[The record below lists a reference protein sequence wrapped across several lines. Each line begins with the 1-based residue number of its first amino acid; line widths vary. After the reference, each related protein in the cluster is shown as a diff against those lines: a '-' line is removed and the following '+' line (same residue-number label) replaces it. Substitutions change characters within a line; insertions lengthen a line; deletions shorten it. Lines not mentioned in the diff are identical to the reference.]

1 MTAAADAVAQQI
13 VICRIAILEG
23 HAGIFHISVR
33 TFIVCRSSHKGRIII
48 SCTDRLRN
56 DRFFFLEVGLEV
68 DLVLILVQSLYV
80 QTERLH
86 FLDEYLEGFRQTR
99 LRYVLSLDDCLIGVD
114 TAYGIVGLDSQDL
127 LQGVSCTVC
136 FQCPNFHFAETLTAE
151 LSLTAQRLLGNQ
163 SVQFEQCSFE
173 NFDLNYYR
181 GFQTENGGSCYQ
193 AMEKVYFFCQE
204 YARQFTNHSSS
215 ILMFGKTGR
224 GKTHLSLA
232 IANRV
237 LQNGY
242 NVLYDSAINFLRQV
256 EKEHFGRGGSNDD
269 TLDTLLSCDL
279 LILDDLGT
287 EFHKQ
292 FYQSTVY
299 NIINTRMNRDLPTI
313 ISTNLNHN
321 EISALY
327 DERITSR
334 IYTTYTCLHF
344 VGQDVRVL
352 KKSRMQNG

>member
-1 MTAAADAVAQQI
+1 MQ
-13 VICRIAILEG
+13 G
-23 HAGIFHISVR
+23 
-33 TFIVCRSSHKGRIII
+33 
-48 SCTDRLRN
+48 N
-56 DRFFFLEVGLEV
+56 
-68 DLVLILVQSLYV
+68 
-80 QTERLH
+80 
-86 FLDEYLEGFRQTR
+86 YLEQALGMIHSRRLAAEQQNRERIMEIESRIPEVSEVNYQMFRTSRDLMQIIVKGENTKERVAALRQQNLQAQEMIRR
-99 LRYVLSLDDCLIGVD
+99 LLKEHGYPEDYLELHYTCEKCND
-114 TAYGIVGLDSQDL
+114 TG
-127 LQGVSCTVC
+127 C
-136 FQCPNFHFAETLTAE
+136 FQQKYCTCLTDLIAKLSARE
-151 LSLTAQRLLGNQ
+151 LNK

>member
-1 MTAAADAVAQQI
+1 MQ
-13 VICRIAILEG
+13 G
-23 HAGIFHISVR
+23 
-33 TFIVCRSSHKGRIII
+33 
-48 SCTDRLRN
+48 N
-56 DRFFFLEVGLEV
+56 
-68 DLVLILVQSLYV
+68 
-80 QTERLH
+80 
-86 FLDEYLEGFRQTR
+86 YLEQALGMIHSRRLAAEQQNRERIMEIESRIPEVSEVNYQMFRTSRDLMQIIVKGENTKER
-99 LRYVLSLDDCLIGVD
+99 VAALR
-114 TAYGIVGLDSQDL
+114 QQN
-127 LQGVSCTVC
+127 LQ
-136 FQCPNFHFAETLTAE
+136 
-151 LSLTAQRLLGNQ
+151 AQEMIRRLLKEHGYPEDYLELHYTCEKCNDTGYFQ
-163 SVQFEQCSFE
+163 QKYCTCLTDLIAKLSARELNKSVQFEQCSFE

-193 AMEKVYFFCQE
+193 AMEKVYFFCQ
-204 YARQFTNHSSS
+204 
-215 ILMFGKTGR
+215 
-224 GKTHLSLA
+224 
-232 IANRV
+232 
-237 LQNGY
+237 
-242 NVLYDSAINFLRQV
+242 
-256 EKEHFGRGGSNDD
+256 EHFGRGGSNDD